1 MQEEFFYIHAVQVHT
16 NYQFY
21 CVPEHDSWNGSFV
34 VLEACIH
41 QQLKAFFFQ
50 VRYVELYR
58 ETGFKFPV
66 DAGFL
71 HDKFPMAAAM
81 LRYTVK

>member
-16 NYQFY
+16 DCPFY
-21 CVPEHDSWNGSFV
+21 CVPEHDSWNWSFII
-34 VLEACIH
+34 LEACIH

-58 ETGFKFPV
+58 ETDSEFPV

-71 HDKFPMAAAM
+71 RGKFPMAAAM
-81 LRYTVK
+81 LRYIVK